1 MDSLLG
7 LKVFWAVVENG
18 SFAGAASKL
27 KMSRAMVSKHVM
39 QLEDRLRARLL
50 NRTTR
55 SLSLTETGAVAVLE
69 KKYGPAPYWDD
80 WLGGNQRAAR
90 GT

>member
-7 LKVFWAVVENG
+7 LKVFCAVVENG
-18 SFAGAASKL
+18 SFAGAAAKL

-55 SLSLTETGAVAVLE
+55 SLSLTET
-69 KKYGPAPYWDD
+69 YPAPYWDD
-80 WLGGNQRAAR
+80 WLGGNQRAAS